1 MRSLISLGIT
11 LIIGLVV
18 YNYFFGTPEDK
29 ENVHQI
35 TDSVKQLINST
46 KDKYKNGE
54 YDEALKKV
62 GVMFDE
68 LKEKAK
74 TLGDDYQERLAE
86 LEREKD
92 MIQNKL
98 DETKNKDNTRSIT
111 FTDNT
116 KSEEELKQ
124 ELEALLEKVGALNKQ
139 ME

>member
-1 MRSLISLGIT
+1 
-11 LIIGLVV
+11 
-18 YNYFFGTPEDK
+18 
-29 ENVHQI
+29 
-35 TDSVKQLINST
+35 
-46 KDKYKNGE
+46 
-54 YDEALKKV
+54 
-62 GVMFDE
+62 
-68 LKEKAK
+68 
-74 TLGDDYQERLAE
+74 
-86 LEREKD
+86 